1 LHYLRDEG
9 AHTELPKV
17 PNFPFDPDTRVKKFW
32 DILVMLVLLYTCF
45 AVPVVLAF
53 GGGIDPTAPLS
64 AYDIWDLC
72 VDFFLSFDIMVCF
85 CTCYVSQGVYVR
97 DLRRIVRH
105 YLLTWFPIDFSG
117 GIPFDK
123 IIAYSAPHMDLGP
136 ALKTM
141 KFIRMLKML
150 RAFRFLKKLD
160 DLEERDQTGVLRTFF
175 TVFRSIFIMLI
186 SAHFLGCV
194 FVVIRDSNLEK
205 NGSDNWMDAYD
216 SELRD
221 AASFDQYVAS
231 LYWSFATISTI
242 GYGDVGPVNHEER
255 IYTIFVAICG
265 VILFAF
271 SMGNVTNCLQNAE
284 GVRHRFDDRLRQVQ
298 DYITFRDVK
307 PTLKRRIMT
316 HFGGTWRNS
325 GDLYQESEI
334 VNHFPPYVKKLYFE
348 HLSINALVKVP
359 LLKGFDT
366 DTVGQIFIMLE
377 PMHFEKGEI
386 VYKGGEPG
394 GCMHFVTVGNICVTG
409 YQGFSLPENLQDS
422 SIYRPQDL
430 MKARNVF
437 PDSVEAF
444 FGHTALFHEVAFY
457 ICRVY
462 TFY

>member
-1 LHYLRDEG
+1 
-9 AHTELPKV
+9 
-17 PNFPFDPDTRVKKFW
+17 
-32 DILVMLVLLYTCF
+32 
-45 AVPVVLAF
+45 
-53 GGGIDPTAPLS
+53 
-64 AYDIWDLC
+64 
-72 VDFFLSFDIMVCF
+72 
-85 CTCYVSQGVYVR
+85 
-97 DLRRIVRH
+97 
-105 YLLTWFPIDFSG
+105 
-117 GIPFDK
+117 
-123 IIAYSAPHMDLGP
+123 
-136 ALKTM
+136 
-141 KFIRMLKML
+141 
-150 RAFRFLKKLD
+150 
-160 DLEERDQTGVLRTFF
+160 
-175 TVFRSIFIMLI
+175 MLI

-194 FVVIRDSNLEK
+194 FVVIRDSHLEK

-325 GDLYQESEI
+325 GDLYQETEM
-334 VNHFPPYVKKLYFE
+334 VNLFPPYVKKLYFE

-366 DTVGQIFIMLE
+366 DTVGQIFILLE

-430 MKARNVF
+430 MKAKNIF

-444 FGHTALFHEVAFY
+444 FGQTALFHEVAFY
-457 ICRVY
+457 IFRVY